1 MEEKPLEEKTIVEKY
16 TVGKEVKVGLCLLE
30 LERTNKA
37 QELRIQGLEEA
48 MQFFSEWY
56 NKTQRVDLLVPE
68 HLSSSNNTGGIIL
81 PSNITSGTKSILD

>member
-56 NKTQRVDLLVPE
+56 NKTQRVDILVPE
-68 HLSSSNNTGGIIL
+68 HLSNNGTGSIIL
-81 PSNITSGTKSILD
+81 PSNITGGTKSILD